1 MFEIVKI
8 LYRELHYQIVKRN
21 PLVANNERRFK
32 KQLKTSLNMK
42 RRVGVQSIAFLAF
55 GAMSAMGIAISPE
68 KYVITSFL
76 ASLGLIP
83 FIFGIYV
90 TAVQSSYVL
99 SLGLFEPLKVLPL
112 RVGALY
118 LSELLSIDLIPS
130 FSIVLPSILVVIVK
144 YPISGILALLWMILG
159 VFIGHT
165 LGLLILTFF
174 GLKVS
179 QRKGRGHSLKNLFKI
194 FALMLYMGVFYV
206 MAYAQNYI
214 KAHSEYLASFMGR
227 YSLAYPF
234 TIASIFEPFK
244 SFLLL
249 AVYSVIFGSLYVVV
263 IRRTWSKIIEPEVIS
278 SAQKFSKF
286 RPSKGGSLFAL
297 VSKDLRIIFRKT
309 AMLTGFLVPL
319 YFALPQLI
327 MGIQSGNFA
336 LSDATALFFTVGFMS
351 TAGADAILKVEGKTL
366 DFLRTLPLKK
376 GTYALSKAL
385 SMSTVPSIILLLVL
399 GVTYYFNGI
408 KAVYLLPYALML
420 PLTSS
425 LIVMLYFFHYKAEEI
440 GISEVNFGHII
451 VLFIIVGVAYAL
463 LGAPLVLLG
472 LLKGLPLSYGIDAI
486 LIAVLLYALGVSR

>member
-8 LYRELHYQIVKRN
+8 LYRELHYQIVRRN
-21 PLVANNERRFK
+21 PLVANDERRFR

-42 RRVGVQSIAFLAF
+42 RSVTMQSIAFLAF
-55 GAMSAMGIAISPE
+55 GAMSAMGIVVTPE
-68 KYVITSFL
+68 KYVITSLL
-76 ASLGLIP
+76 ASLALIP

-99 SLGLFEPLKVLPL
+99 SLGIFEPLKMLPL

-130 FSIVLPSILVVIVK
+130 FSIVLPSVFVVMVK
-144 YPISGILALLWMILG
+144 YPVSGILALLWMILG

-174 GLKVS
+174 GLKIS
-179 QRKGRGHSLKNLFKI
+179 QRKGTLKNLFKI
-194 FALMLYMGVFYV
+194 FALMLYMGIFYV

-214 KAHSEYLASFMGR
+214 RAHSEYLASFMGR
-227 YSLAYPF
+227 YSIAYPF
-234 TIASIFEPFK
+234 TVASIFEPFK
-244 SFLLL
+244 SILLL
-249 AVYSVIFGSLYVVV
+249 MTYFIIFGSIYVLV

-278 SAQKFSKF
+278 SITVASKF
-286 RPSKGGSLFAL
+286 KPSKGGTLFAL

-327 MGIQSGNFA
+327 MGIQSGNFS
-336 LSDATALFFTVGFMS
+336 LLDATVLLFTVGFMS
-351 TAGADAILKVEGKTL
+351 TAGADAILKVEGKVL
-366 DFLRTLPLKK
+366 DFLRMLPLKK

-385 SMSTVPSIILLLVL
+385 SMSTVPSIISLLVL
-399 GVTYYFNGI
+399 GITYYFNGI
-408 KAVYLLPYALML
+408 RTIYLLPYAFML

-425 LIVMLYFFHYKAEEI
+425 LIVMLYFFHYSGEEI
-440 GISEVNFGHII
+440 GVPEVNFGHIL
-451 VLFIIVGVAYAL
+451 VLFIIVGISYAFVGL
-463 LGAPLVLLG
+463 PLVLLG
-472 LLKGLPLSYGIDAI
+472 YMRGISLSYGIDVL
-486 LIAVLLYALGVSR
+486 LIAGLLYALRVSR